1 MKSKTVSKIL
11 LEGALIVISVLA
23 ALFIDD
29 YKDRRQEGENE
40 IKYLKSI
47 REDLV
52 RDTVYFAHRFED
64 FDIMVA
70 YNDSLL
76 NILESNGK
84 QEIPNRFLVKNYLA
98 DSSYV
103 IPFEYTIFSILL
115 PINFQ
120 NSPSYESM
128 KQNGDLKLIKDFSLQ
143 LELNKHYASSGF
155 MDNAANAEV
164 KRINELRRRFIDESR
179 IPFSWEVDK
188 LTAELYLK
196 EPKLRN
202 IMYDSREVLQ
212 FVSGVMD
219 QKKSKSKQLINII
232 DDYLNG

>member
-1 MKSKTVSKIL
+1 MRKKALYKIFI
-11 LEGALIVISVLA
+11 EGALIIVSVLA

-29 YKDRRQEGENE
+29 YRDGRQDRENE

-52 RDTVYFAHRFED
+52 RDTVYFGWRFKD

-76 NILESNGK
+76 DIIESKGK
-84 QEIPNRFLVKNYLA
+84 LEIPNKFLIKNYSA

-103 IPFEYTIFSILL
+103 VPFEYTIFSILL
-115 PINFQ
+115 PINLQ

-128 KQNGDLKLIKDFSLQ
+128 KQNGDLKLIKDFDLQ
-143 LELNKHYASSGF
+143 LELNKHYASSDF
-155 MDNAANAEV
+155 MDNAVNSEV
-164 KRINELRRRFIDESR
+164 KRINELRRSFIVDSNV
-179 IPFSWEVDK
+179 PFLWQVDK
-188 LTAELYLK
+188 PTAERYLK

-202 IMYDSREVLQ
+202 IMYDSREILQ
-212 FVSGVMD
+212 FVSQVIR
-219 QKKSKSKQLINII
+219 QKKMKSKQLIKVI
-232 DDYLNG
+232 DDYLK

>member
-1 MKSKTVSKIL
+1 MRKKALYKIFI
-11 LEGALIVISVLA
+11 EGALIIVSVLA

-29 YKDRRQEGENE
+29 YRDGRQDRENE

-52 RDTVYFAHRFED
+52 RDTVYFGWRFKD

-76 NILESNGK
+76 DIIESKGK
-84 QEIPNRFLVKNYLA
+84 LEIPNRFLIKNYSA

-103 IPFEYTIFSILL
+103 VPFEYTIFSILL
-115 PINFQ
+115 PINLQ

-128 KQNGDLKLIKDFSLQ
+128 KQNGDLKLIKDFDLQ
-143 LELNKHYASSGF
+143 LELNRHYASSNF
-155 MDNAANAEV
+155 MDNAVNSEV
-164 KRINELRRRFIDESR
+164 KRINELRRSFIVDSSV
-179 IPFSWEVDK
+179 PFFWQVDK
-188 LTAELYLK
+188 PTAERYLK

-202 IMYDSREVLQ
+202 IMYDSREILQ
-212 FVSGVMD
+212 FVSQVIK
-219 QKKSKSKQLINII
+219 QKKIKSEQLIKVI
-232 DDYLNG
+232 DDYLK

>member
-1 MKSKTVSKIL
+1 MRKKALYKIFI
-11 LEGALIVISVLA
+11 EGALIIVSVLA

-29 YKDRRQEGENE
+29 YRDGRQDRENE

-52 RDTVYFAHRFED
+52 RDTVYFGWRFKD

-76 NILESNGK
+76 DIIESKGK
-84 QEIPNRFLVKNYLA
+84 LEIPNRFLIKNYSA

-103 IPFEYTIFSILL
+103 VPFEYTIFSILL
-115 PINFQ
+115 PINLQ

-128 KQNGDLKLIKDFSLQ
+128 KQNGDLKLIKDFDLQ
-143 LELNKHYASSGF
+143 LELNKHYASSNF
-155 MDNAANAEV
+155 MDNAVNSEV
-164 KRINELRRRFIDESR
+164 KRINELRRSFIVDSSV
-179 IPFSWEVDK
+179 PFFWQVDK
-188 LTAELYLK
+188 PTAERYLK

-202 IMYDSREVLQ
+202 IMYDSREILQ
-212 FVSGVMD
+212 FVSQVIK
-219 QKKSKSKQLINII
+219 QKKIKSKQLIKVI
-232 DDYLNG
+232 DDYLK